1 MGKLIGTL
9 SDVLDRGRDAETLA
23 TADPMMLE
31 SARNPRRV
39 MSGPYD

>member
-23 TADPMMLE
+23 TGRPDD
-31 SARNPRRV
+31 ARKRPQ
-39 MSGPYD
+39 ST